1 MGRIDQS
8 HQLVRDGKISAAQA
22 VYTAEENK

>member
-22 VYTAEENK
+22 IYIAEEIK